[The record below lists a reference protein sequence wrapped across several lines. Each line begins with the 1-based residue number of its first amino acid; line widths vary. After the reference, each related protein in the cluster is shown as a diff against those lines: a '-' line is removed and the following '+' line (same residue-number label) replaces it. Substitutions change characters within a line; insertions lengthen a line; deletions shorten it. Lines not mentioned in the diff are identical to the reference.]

1 MAKNKLFHWEV
12 VCDYCGL
19 SQYMHGRKHE
29 QNSLPPGWHTIPVKE
44 NTGYRDG
51 EVDSSKDA
59 CPSCWNKIR
68 KGNAHKIKRVTK

>member
-1 MAKNKLFHWEV
+1 MARHILYTWMA

-19 SQYMHGRKHE
+19 SHTMHGRKHE
-29 QNSLPPGWHTIPVKE
+29 QNSLPSGWHNIPVKE

-59 CPSCWNKIR
+59 CPSCWDKIKR
-68 KGNAHKIKRVTK
+68 GKAHKIKRVTK